1 MECFFQLVLSGVPFL
16 FRVGVSIVT
25 FCRRQILNA
34 TSPEAALEHLHH
46 PSSVWLLS
54 TPDSFLS
61 LVHAVK
67 MKDDDIRKSRI
78 KMEALVKKQVQSQA
92 SRHVPIATTISLPLA

>member
-1 MECFFQLVLSGVPFL
+1 MLFQIVLPGVPFL

-25 FCRRQILNA
+25 CCRRQILGA
-34 TSPEAALEHLHH
+34 TSPEVALEHLRH

-61 LVHAVK
+61 LAHAIK
-67 MKDDDIRKSRI
+67 MKDDDIRKSRVR
-78 KMEALVKKQVQSQA
+78 MEALIKKQAQA
-92 SRHVPIATTISLPLA
+92 QTSRYLPIASTISLPRT